1 MHCNLRKRLSYAN
14 VMASLGVFLALGG
27 VGYAAANVNSAT
39 IVNNS
44 IRGKDVHQRTLKS
57 GDIRKNS
64 LGGDVIKES
73 KLAAV
78 PEAENASTLGGMAP
92 GEFEKAGNLVRYGF
106 TLAPG
111 ATREIVSHGPLK
123 LTARCID
130 NGTDQNMNAGRDVAR
145 IFATTSQD
153 GSFLSGD
160 DILDG
165 GPVVTDFLTTATVEE
180 DAIWDENSVPN
191 GDVDATAG
199 GDDDVSM
206 VAAPDGSVISG
217 LSEGGLLLG
226 VNVLGSACA
235 YEGWLVL
242 S

>member
-57 GDIRKNS
+57 GDIHKNS

-92 GEFEKAGNLVRYGF
+92 GEYEKAGNLVRYGF

-111 ATREIVSHGPLK
+111 ETREIASHGPLK

-130 NGTDQNMNAGRDVAR
+130 NGTDQGGAMGRDVAR

-153 GSFLSGD
+153 GSFLAAD

-165 GPVVTDFLTTATVEE
+165 GPVASDFLTAATAEE
-180 DAIWDENSVPN
+180 EAIWDENSVAN
-191 GDVDATAG
+191 GDVDFNAG
-199 GDDDVSM
+199 GTDDLS
-206 VAAPDGSVISG
+206 VAVGPDGSMISG
-217 LSEGGLLLG
+217 ASEGGLLLG
-226 VNVLGSACA
+226 VNVLGAACA